1 MKKMAKGSVAKSKIA
16 EKIKNLYGSD
26 YVGES
31 GGKYYVWENDG
42 GEKVQIAISLTCP
55 KNPIGVVDMS
65 GAFGDGLNF
74 EAEPVLAPTKFDA
87 AEITEQ
93 EKDNLKAL
101 MDRLGL

>member
-1 MKKMAKGSVAKSKIA
+1 MPKGAIAKSKIA
-16 EKIKNLYGSD
+16 EKIKNLYGTD

-31 GGKYYVWENDG
+31 SGKYYVYENDG
-42 GEKVQIAISLTCP
+42 GEKIQIAISLTCP
-55 KNPIGVVDMS
+55 KNPIGAVDMS
-65 GAFGDGLNF
+65 NAFGDGLDF
-74 EAEPVLAPTKFDA
+74 EAEPVLAQTKFEP

>member
-1 MKKMAKGSVAKSKIA
+1 MAKGATAKTKIA
-16 EKIKNLYGSD
+16 EKLKTLFGAD

-31 GGKYYVWENDG
+31 GGKHYVWENDG
-42 GEKVQIAISLTCP
+42 AEKVQIAISLTCP
-55 KNPIGVVDMS
+55 KNPIGTVDMS
-65 GAFGDGLNF
+65 SAFGDGLDF
-74 EAEPVLAPTKFDA
+74 EAEPVLAQTKFEP